1 MQNSVSPLAALNHI
15 EDGGEVLVSFPG
27 CLSSIFRLSSP
38 RGAGIERGNSEIGF
52 CPGMLPGEALQ
63 HFRNIVDGGGSLAL
77 L

>member
-1 MQNSVSPLAALNHI
+1 MINSVSPLAALNHI

-38 RGAGIERGNSEIGF
+38 RGEGIERGNSEIGF
-52 CPGMLPGEALQ
+52 CPGMLPGEAFQ
-63 HFRNIVDGGGSLAL
+63 HFRNMIAEGGSITL